1 MRNSKPDFR
10 SPINSRR
17 SFATEGCKSIS
28 LSPFLVLRKSG
39 SGYAVP
45 RENDAPVVLEL
56 RHSLAKAPAFRCAFN
71 GHFLGAGPFLHES
84 HEKLAREQIQRR
96 GPEGVHKA
104 LPHARQSLTVF
115 AIPVLSSLAHCSAAM
130 GRLK

>member
-1 MRNSKPDFR
+1 MVDEALFFFFQAEDGIRDVAVTGVQTCAL
-10 SPINSRR
+10 PI
-17 SFATEGCKSIS
+17 F
-28 LSPFLVLRKSG
+28 LRKSG